1 VGNINSIVEW
11 FQSLSANKFSMT
23 FCINPRCQNPKNSDS
38 VQFCQSCG
46 SELLLRTRYR
56 AIRILGGG
64 GFGKTY
70 EIRDQG
76 KHKVLKVLI
85 DNSQKAVELFQQE
98 AEVLSQLR
106 HPGIP
111 KVEPNSYF
119 VFHPANSHEPVHCF
133 VMELIE
139 GMNLKEYLG
148 QRGRPIDS
156 DTAKRWLIE
165 LSEILKRVHEKG
177 IIHRDIKPQNIILK
191 SDGKLALID
200 FGAVK
205 EGTGTE
211 FATVAGSGGGTE
223 VASHMAGGTRVVS
236 AGYTAH
242 EQMNGQAVKQS
253 DLYSLGR
260 TFIFLLTGKEP
271 SQIPY
276 DPYNDALK
284 WRQYSTGVDPQ
295 LADLLD
301 RMQTPSVKQRP
312 ANAQAVLSTLSPSVE
327 DIEVELTITAQE
339 AQEGTSKPVTF
350 YRTVYSNGLP
360 KQESKTLTVKIPAKS
375 ADGNRLRLNGQGNEH
390 YQDGFTGNT
399 LVYLNVIPASYQ
411 AQTSSNSSTNKSKQ
425 ADYQLN
431 NKSSTG
437 SLKLIKR
444 LTAIVLF
451 LAAIFFLCLAVL
463 LIYAGLSG
471 NGPVGIVIGI
481 LIILSFP
488 QGIKPVIKLWRN

>member
-23 FCINPRCQNPKNSDS
+23 FCINPRCQTPKNSDS

-56 AIRILGGG
+56 AIRVLGGG

-70 EIRDQG
+70 EIKDQG
-76 KHKVLKVLI
+76 NHKVLKVLI

-284 WRQYSTGVDPQ
+284 WQQYSMGIDPQ

-312 ANAQAVLSTLSPSVE
+312 ANAQAVLSMLSPSTQVPKVE
-327 DIEVELTITAQE
+327 DIEVELTIIAQE

-350 YRTVYSNGLP
+350 YRTVYSNGLS
-360 KQESKTLTVKIPAKS
+360 KQESKTLTVNIPANS
-375 ADGNRLRLNGQGNEH
+375 TRLRLKGQGNQNK
-390 YQDGFTGNT
+390 YNSLSGD
-399 LVYLNVIPASYQ
+399 VYIQVVVLQPQV
-411 AQTSSNSSTNKSKQ
+411 SSDPNHQEKSIGSIAVSGRLQNSS
-425 ADYQLN
+425 
-431 NKSSTG
+431 
-437 SLKLIKR
+437 
-444 LTAIVLF
+444 
-451 LAAIFFLCLAVL
+451 
-463 LIYAGLSG
+463 
-471 NGPVGIVIGI
+471 
-481 LIILSFP
+481 
-488 QGIKPVIKLWRN
+488 